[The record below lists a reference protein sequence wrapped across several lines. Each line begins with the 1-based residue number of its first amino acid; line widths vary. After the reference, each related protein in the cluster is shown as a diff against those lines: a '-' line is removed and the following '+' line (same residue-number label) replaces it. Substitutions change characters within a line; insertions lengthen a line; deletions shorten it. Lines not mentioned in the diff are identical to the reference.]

1 MFYFITPESPGTPKN
16 KQMKK
21 KMLFL
26 AMSILMFGCSTD
38 DGGEPAPQPTP
49 TQEKL
54 VANDDQVTGK
64 EDEDLVISGILDN
77 DELVNGA
84 RLSEFSAKSANDIEI
99 RDNRDGTFTYIPA
112 DDFIGEDSFTYTI
125 CDTASPKNCETAT
138 VTITIEDAGN
148 PEANDDEVSTVASVS
163 IELTSLLENDTVVD
177 EAVIDAVDDSN
188 SAGTVEIN
196 DAGNVVYTPAAG
208 FTGDDTFTYSLCDDD
223 ETPNCATATVTV
235 TVYAPVAF
243 NIPADLQEYY
253 QNIAFSDVKD
263 LNYELLAELT
273 ESKHTTRLS
282 YTDRHDYL
290 YEADADL
297 EHQDSVVLMY
307 SGERRYWQEYTSGSN
322 TYSPQTFN
330 TEHIYPQSLLA
341 SDEAKN
347 DLHLLRV
354 ADANVNSERLNYPYG
369 DGSGEYG
376 IVGNEVFFPGDEWKG
391 DVARIIM
398 YVNLRY
404 GEGFS
409 TVGVGGID
417 LFLEW
422 NREDPV
428 SAFELQRQEVI
439 EAAQGDRNPF
449 IDNPYLATLI
459 WGGEPAENRWK

>member
-1 MFYFITPESPGTPKN
+1 
-16 KQMKK
+16 
-21 KMLFL
+21 MLFL
-26 AMSILMFGCSTD
+26 AMSILMLGCSKD
-38 DGGEPAPQPTP
+38 DGGVEPQPEPTP
-49 TQEKL
+49 TKEKP

-64 EDEDLVISGILDN
+64 EDQDLVISGILDN

-84 RLSEFSAKSANDIEI
+84 RLSAVSEESANGITI
-99 RDNRDGTFTYIPA
+99 TDNRDGTFTYVPA
-112 DDFIGEDSFTYTI
+112 DNFIGEDSFTYTI
-125 CDTASPKNCETAT
+125 CDTASPQNCDDAT
-138 VTITIEDAGN
+138 VTIIIEDAGN
-148 PEANDDEVSTVASVS
+148 PEAKDDEVSTVSSVS
-163 IELTSLLENDTVVD
+163 IELTSLLDNDTVVD
-177 EAVIDAVDDSN
+177 EASITSVDATSTN
-188 SAGTVEIN
+188 GGTVEIN
-196 DAGNVVYTPAAG
+196 AAGNVVYTPAAG
-208 FTGDDTFTYSLCDDD
+208 FTGNDTFTYSLCDDD

-235 TVYAPVAF
+235 TVYEPVAF
-243 NIPADLQEYY
+243 NIPADLQDYY
-253 QNIAFSDVKD
+253 QNIAFSNVAD
-263 LNYELLAELT
+263 LNYELLADLT
-273 ESKHTTRLS
+273 ESMHTIRLS

-297 EHQDSVVLMY
+297 EHPDSVVLMY

-322 TYSPQTFN
+322 SYSPQTFN

-376 IVGNEVFFPGDEWKG
+376 LVGNEVFYPGDEWKG

-428 SAFELQRQEVI
+428 SPFELQRQEVI

>member
-1 MFYFITPESPGTPKN
+1 MSRNPKRI
-16 KQMKK
+16 KMKK

-26 AMSILMFGCSTD
+26 ALSILMLGCSKD
-38 DGGEPAPQPTP
+38 EGGEEPKPQPTP
-49 TQEKL
+49 SEDLL

-64 EDEDLVISGILDN
+64 EDQDLVIRGILDN

-84 RLSEFSAKSANDIEI
+84 RLSAVSEESENGIEI
-99 RDNRDGTFTYIPA
+99 IDNRDGTFTYIPA
-112 DDFIGEDSFTYTI
+112 ENFVGQDSFTYTI

-138 VTITIEDAGN
+138 VTITIEDAGS
-148 PEANDDEVSTVASVS
+148 PEANDDEARTVETVS
-163 IELTSLLENDTVVD
+163 IELEDLLANDVVVD
-177 EAVIDAVDDSN
+177 GASITSVDINGGS
-188 SAGTVEIN
+188 GTVEIN
-196 DAGNVVYTPAAG
+196 EAGNVVYTPASG
-208 FTGDDTFTYSLCDDD
+208 FTGEDTFTYSLCDDD
-223 ETPNCATATVTV
+223 ETASCVEATVTV
-235 TVYAPVAF
+235 TVYAPIAF
-243 NIPADLQEYY
+243 NIPPDLQEYY
-253 QNIAFSDVKD
+253 ANIAFSNVED
-263 LNYELLAELT
+263 LNYELLADLT
-273 ESKHTTRLS
+273 EDMHTTRLS

-290 YEADADL
+290 YDADADL
-297 EHQDSVVLMY
+297 VHQDSVVLVY
-307 SGERRYWQEYTSGSN
+307 SGERRYWKEYAGN
-322 TYSPQTFN
+322 YDYSPQTFN

-341 SDEAKN
+341 SEEAEN

-354 ADANVNSERLNYPYG
+354 ADEDVNSLRLNYPYS

-376 IVGNEVFFPGDEWKG
+376 LVGDELFYPGDEWKG

-409 TVGVGGID
+409 SVGGID

-439 EAAQGDRNPF
+439 EAAQGNRNPF

-459 WGGEPAENRWK
+459 WGGEPAENLWE

>member
-1 MFYFITPESPGTPKN
+1 
-16 KQMKK
+16 
-21 KMLFL
+21 
-26 AMSILMFGCSTD
+26 MFGCTTD
-38 DGGEPAPQPTP
+38 DGGGKTEPEPTP
-49 TQEKL
+49 TKEVL
-54 VANDDQVTGK
+54 VANNDEVTGK
-64 EDEDLVISGILDN
+64 EDQDLVISGILDN

-84 RLSEFSAKSANDIEI
+84 RISAVSEESENGIEI
-99 RDNRDGTFTYIPA
+99 TDNRDGTFTYVPA
-112 DDFIGEDSFTYTI
+112 DNFVGQDSFTYTI

-138 VTITIEDAGN
+138 VTIIIEDAGT
-148 PEANDDEVSTVASVS
+148 PEANDDQAQTVESIS
-163 IELTSLLENDTVVD
+163 IELKSLLENDVVVD
-177 EAVIDAVDDSN
+177 DAAITSVDEVSTN
-188 SAGTVEIN
+188 GGTVEIN

-208 FTGDDTFTYSLCDDD
+208 FTGEDTFTYSLCDDD
-223 ETPNCATATVTV
+223 ETANCANATVTV

-243 NIPADLQEYY
+243 NIPADLQDYY
-253 QNIAFSDVKD
+253 QNLAFSDVEE
-263 LNYELLAELT
+263 LNYQLLADLT
-273 ESKHTTRLS
+273 EAKHTTRLS

-290 YEADADL
+290 YEADADVV
-297 EHQDSVVLMY
+297 HQDSVVLMY
-307 SGERRYWQEYTSGSN
+307 SGERRYWREYTSGSN
-322 TYSPQTFN
+322 SYSPQTFN

-376 IVGNEVFFPGDEWKG
+376 LVGDEVFYPGDEWKG

-409 TVGVGGID
+409 TVGGLD

-459 WGGEPAENRWK
+459 WGGEPAENTWE